1 MACIDLRPPG
11 KLQIIKCIK
20 IQDSIMVKVRV
31 STYCKRCGNREITEI
46 ERDTDGALA
55 GDVHCG
61 QCGEIT
67 DRDLEELI

>member
-1 MACIDLRPPG
+1 
-11 KLQIIKCIK
+11 
-20 IQDSIMVKVRV
+20 MVKVRV
-31 STYCKRCGNREITEI
+31 RTYCKRCGNREITEI